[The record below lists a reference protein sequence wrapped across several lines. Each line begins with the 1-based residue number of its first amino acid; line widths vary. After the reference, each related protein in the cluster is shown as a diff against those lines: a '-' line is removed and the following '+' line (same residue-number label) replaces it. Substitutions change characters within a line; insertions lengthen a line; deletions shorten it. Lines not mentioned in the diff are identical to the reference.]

1 MDTIE
6 FRIARAAVFF
16 GVKRAGIALLLALCC
31 TGCKST
37 PTNPFLA
44 DHRGEKA
51 SPDDTAAGAD
61 ADESKS
67 AAPSTVDL
75 TVLEKGGWFEKV
87 SPPFEKRD
95 PDERRWRHQE
105 IDRLLAHPAQ
115 GHPDLSSALAGT
127 DAVAAVNAAIVMV
140 HWGIGEPIQQLVA
153 AVREKSL
160 PMNARCAAAEALGA
174 VHPSSPAPQLREL
187 LQEFAGPVDKNGTPA
202 TAEGQNPE
210 LTAVLIRALAR
221 HAQPGDEKWFT
232 AALRS
237 PAWYVRIEG
246 LAAWAAIPDQEL
258 PLAAV
263 DLRSDQD
270 ARVRAA
276 AVRAIAAHHDPHAI
290 EYLQQALNDQVL
302 DVRSVAVEALG
313 DLGSEEAHAILSKLK
328 KSRSELTR
336 AASVTALAAAGMRDE
351 VEAAAK
357 DTSQHVRLAVAQTL
371 GQAAQEGRQ
380 VAAQSVA
387 TAHDLTR
394 DASAEVQRQAVASLA
409 AWPIEQAGPV
419 LLLAMAEGGYTARK
433 ESARQLAERWP
444 AAAGFPVD
452 AVAERRGAA
461 LAELK
466 KSWSQQYGEINDAV
480 AAAKIETQSLI
491 TLSEERIREVQNLV
505 AALKQANLPEAVR
518 RAALTTL
525 AAAGPQLVPV
535 LEQRLDLCDPLPREL
550 YEDVLPGVSPVF
562 AVLERLSSQDMLQ
575 RRAAAT
581 ELVTQAAETALSPLA
596 LARLAELVEAEK
608 DPVVWRGA
616 LMAVADDSHETAVR
630 MAYIAVGHASVEV
643 RRRACDYLAAHG
655 DPRHAQVLV
664 PVLDDPDATVVAAAV
679 RALGYV
685 GTLEDPQPLVR
696 LLNAPDKQ
704 LRLEA
709 AASLARLRAVQ
720 GVTALERLA
729 LDVDITVRVQA
740 AQTMGAIADPAFLPT
755 LMAMLGDRA
764 NVQRVAMLSLAQI
777 AGVDVAVQED
787 GAVLTNDEKVHR
799 WQLWYRDRQ
808 DQAPAIR

>member
-6 FRIARAAVFF
+6 SRLARDAAVFA
-16 GVKRAGIALLLALCC
+16 VKRAWVALMLALSC
-31 TGCKST
+31 TGCKTT

-44 DHRGEKA
+44 NHRGEEA
-51 SPDDTAAGAD
+51 SQDETTERAD
-61 ADESKS
+61 ADASKS
-67 AAPSTVDL
+67 DASSTVDL

-87 SPPFEKRD
+87 SPPFEQRD
-95 PDERRWRHQE
+95 PAERRWRHQE
-105 IDRLLAHPAQ
+105 VDRLLARSPQ
-115 GHPDLSSALAGT
+115 DRPDLSSVLAST
-127 DAVAAVNAAIVMV
+127 DAVAAVNAAIVMA
-140 HWGIGEPIQQLVA
+140 HWGIGEPIQPLVA

-160 PMNARCAAAEALGA
+160 PTSQRCAAAEALGL
-174 VHPSSPAPQLREL
+174 VRPSSPAPQLREL
-187 LQEFAGPVDKNGTPA
+187 LQEFAGPVDKNGPSP

-210 LTAVLIRALAR
+210 LSAVLIHALTR
-221 HAQPGDEKWFT
+221 HAQPDDEKWFT

-237 PAWYVRIEG
+237 PAWYVRSEG
-246 LAAWAAIPDQEL
+246 LAAWAAIPDQDL

-270 ARVRAA
+270 PRVRAA
-276 AVRAIAAHHDPHAI
+276 AVRAIAAHHDPHAV
-290 EYLQQALNDQVL
+290 EYLQQALNDRVP
-302 DVRSVAVEALG
+302 DVRAVAVAALG
-313 DLGSEEAHAILSKLK
+313 DLGSEEAHAMLSKLK

-387 TAHDLTR
+387 TAQDLTR
-394 DASAEVQRQAVASLA
+394 DASAEVQRQAITSLA

-419 LLLAMAEGGYTARK
+419 LLLALSEGGYTARK
-433 ESARQLAERWP
+433 EAAKQLADRWP

-452 AVAERRGAA
+452 AVAERRGTA

-466 KSWSQQYGEINDAV
+466 KLWIQQYGEVNDAV
-480 AAAKIETQSLI
+480 AAVTIETQQLI
-491 TLSEERIREVQNLV
+491 TLSADRIREVQNLV
-505 AALKQANLPEAVR
+505 AALKQANLPQAARREAL
-518 RAALTTL
+518 ATL

-535 LEQRLDLCDPLPREL
+535 LEQRIDLGGPLPREL

-562 AVLERLSSQDMLQ
+562 AVLERLSSQDVLQ

-581 ELVTQAAETALSPLA
+581 ELVTQAADAALSPLA

-616 LMAVADDSHETAVR
+616 LMAVADDSRDTAVR
-630 MAYIAVGHASVEV
+630 MAYTAIGHASVEV

-655 DPRHAQVLV
+655 DPRHVRVLV
-664 PVLDDPDATVVAAAV
+664 PVLDDPDATVVSAAV

-685 GTLEDPQPLVR
+685 GMLDDPQPLAR

-729 LDVDITVRVQA
+729 LDADLNVRVQA
-740 AQTMGAIADPAFLPT
+740 AQTMGGVADPAFLPT

-764 NVQRVAMLSLAQI
+764 NVQRAAMLSLAQI
-777 AGVDVAVQED
+777 AGSDVAAQEE
-787 GAVLTNDEKVHR
+787 GVVLTNDEKVHR
-799 WQLWYRDRQ
+799 WQLWYRDHQ
-808 DQAPAIR
+808 DQVPEKR